1 MKYRKKPVVIDAV
14 QWKGDNIGEILL
26 LSKDGSRDIGEEVFG
41 DTLTISTL
49 EGDMTANLNDWIIKG
64 VSGECYPCKPDI
76 FEITYEPYKHPHAP
90 CKS

>member
-1 MKYRKKPVVIDAV
+1 MRFIKKPVAIEAV

-26 LSKDGSRDIGEEVFG
+26 LSKDGNRDISEEVFG

-49 EGDMTANLNDWIIKG
+49 EGDMTASLNDWIIKG

-76 FEITYEPYKHPHAP
+76 FKKTYYTEQEYAEL
-90 CKS
+90 